1 MKLTNKKPILFN
13 HSKNF
18 ERVTKIHSYY
28 LHYKDK
34 FLVFTTKKELKNYLL
49 EQSEQ
54 GLVGDVAN
62 LELECVVSRSWYT
75 LPVKS
80 VVSDHFTIVY

>member
-1 MKLTNKKPILFN
+1 MTNKKPILFN
-13 HSKNF
+13 RNRNF
-18 ERVTKIHSYY
+18 ERVNKIHSYY

-54 GLVGDVAN
+54 GFVIVGEVAN
-62 LELECVVSRSWYT
+62 LEIDCIVSKSWYT

-80 VVSDHFTIVY
+80 VVGDHFTLTY